1 MNRGQISIEI
11 LFLLLIIISFSAFV
25 GTLILQTQDIT
36 NAYSLIKTE
45 LIEQN
50 NLKEGE
56 VWIEEISFNSSSE
69 SFEVKTIPNNFINED
84 FDLEKIKEKLSKLN
98 SLSNP
103 TIQIN

>member
-69 SFEVKTIPNNFINED
+69 SFEVKTIPNTFINED